1 MAFFNSDDSK
11 HKSTQE
17 SANATTIIT
26 LGASLSGEITL
37 ECNLFVDGKIEGTI
51 RSSKNVTVG
60 HNGAIEGEVYAQHLV
75 VQGNVRGNVEAEIVE
90 IKESGRVSGTVE
102 SREFIIEPKGF
113 FEGQSILKK
122 EDTPNDTM
130 LDID

>member
-1 MAFFNSDDSK
+1 M
-11 HKSTQE
+11 
-17 SANATTIIT
+17 
-26 LGASLSGEITL
+26 
-37 ECNLFVDGKIEGTI
+37 DGKIEGTI

-60 HNGAIEGEVYAQHLV
+60 HNGSIEGEVYAQHLV